1 MELVLERM
9 VEVIRIPGTKD
20 NPGEME
26 NQAPAVHNL
35 LLVGSYLPEVHIPG
49 ADRLDTAGM
58 VDKQVGSEALLR
70 DAKPGIPI
78 HARDRWFVDQQVALA
93 QKH

>member
-1 MELVLERM
+1 M
-9 VEVIRIPGTKD
+9 EVIRIPGTKD
-20 NPGEME
+20 NPGEVE

-35 LLVGSYLPEVHIPG
+35 LQGHSRLLVDSYLPGVYISE

-58 VDKQVGSEALLR
+58 VDKRVGSEALLR